1 MTKNKKNFRPTDS
14 NIFRHVS
21 GNTGIFFF
29 FFFFLLGLI
38 IPIQELDEIVND
50 HFGSGDA
57 QTQSTND
64 EADLKEQTRTDVD
77 VDEGERDDP
86 PDWEK
91 MKVGLYF

>member
-1 MTKNKKNFRPTDS
+1 MF
-14 NIFRHVS
+14 
-21 GNTGIFFF
+21 
-29 FFFFLLGLI
+29 I

-64 EADLKEQTRTDVD
+64 EAELQEQPRADDVD
-77 VDEGERDDP
+77 AERDDP
-86 PDWEK
+86 SDWEK

>member
-1 MTKNKKNFRPTDS
+1 M
-14 NIFRHVS
+14 
-21 GNTGIFFF
+21 
-29 FFFFLLGLI
+29 
-38 IPIQELDEIVND
+38 ND

-64 EADLKEQTRTDVD
+64 KAELQEQPRADGI
-77 VDEGERDDP
+77 DEEERDDP

>member
-1 MTKNKKNFRPTDS
+1 MF
-14 NIFRHVS
+14 
-21 GNTGIFFF
+21 
-29 FFFFLLGLI
+29 I

-64 EADLKEQTRTDVD
+64 EAELQEQPRADD
-77 VDEGERDDP
+77 VDEDDRDDP

-91 MKVGLYF
+91 

>member
-1 MTKNKKNFRPTDS
+1 M
-14 NIFRHVS
+14 
-21 GNTGIFFF
+21 
-29 FFFFLLGLI
+29 LI

-50 HFGSGDA
+50 NFGSGDV

-64 EADLKEQTRTDVD
+64 EAELQEQPRTDD
-77 VDEGERDDP
+77 VDEEERDDP